1 MYKWLGGMLDDPAAV
16 SRLLKCTTYQE
27 VLRVFR
33 DKRSAPFSVSSG
45 KSLSSYE
52 SDFII

>member
-1 MYKWLGGMLDDPAAV
+1 LQHMYKWLGGMLDDPAAV

-33 DKRSAPFSVSSG
+33 DKRSEKDRDTPF
-45 KSLSSYE
+45 
-52 SDFII
+52 FR